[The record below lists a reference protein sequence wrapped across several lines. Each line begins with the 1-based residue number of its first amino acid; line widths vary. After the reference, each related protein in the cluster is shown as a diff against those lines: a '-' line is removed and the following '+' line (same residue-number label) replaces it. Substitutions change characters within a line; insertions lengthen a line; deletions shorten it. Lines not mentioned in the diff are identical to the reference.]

1 MGRKFQY
8 SVPFNYPVALLFV
21 FQILAH
27 HGPEDIWADVILS
40 QNILADPL
48 VPHGVLAHSSIFERQ
63 SGCSNSMRR
72 YLARGGGG
80 VLPYISYIGAS
91 PSGRV
96 FAPFWSQNRYTL
108 CPLRSGIGYGFPENY
123 RSVWTY
129 LSFQFQMSKKERE
142 ISKWI

>member
-1 MGRKFQY
+1 MP
-8 SVPFNYPVALLFV
+8 SNYPVALLFV
-21 FQILAH
+21 LQILAH

-48 VPHGVLAHSSIFERQ
+48 VPHAHSSIFERQ

-72 YLARGGGG
+72 YLARG
-80 VLPYISYIGAS
+80 VLPYISFIGAS

-123 RSVWTY
+123 GSVWTY

>member
-1 MGRKFQY
+1 MPSK
-8 SVPFNYPVALLFV
+8 YPVALLFV
-21 FQILAH
+21 LQILAH

-48 VPHGVLAHSSIFERQ
+48 VLHGVLAHSSIFERQ

-72 YLARGGGG
+72 YLARGGA
-80 VLPYISYIGAS
+80 PYISYIGAS

-96 FAPFWSQNRYTL
+96 FAPFWSQNGYTL

-123 RSVWTY
+123 GSVWTY

>member
-1 MGRKFQY
+1 MPSK
-8 SVPFNYPVALLFV
+8 YPVALLFV
-21 FQILAH
+21 LQILAH

-72 YLARGGGG
+72 YLARG
-80 VLPYISYIGAS
+80 VLPYISFIGAS

-123 RSVWTY
+123 GSVWTY

-142 ISKWI
+142 ISKRI